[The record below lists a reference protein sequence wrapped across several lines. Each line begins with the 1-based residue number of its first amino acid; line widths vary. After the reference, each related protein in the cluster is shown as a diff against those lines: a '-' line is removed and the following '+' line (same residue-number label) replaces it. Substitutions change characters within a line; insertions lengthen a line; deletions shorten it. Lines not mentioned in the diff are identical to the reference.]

1 MIESAASLDAER
13 IEQLLDGGRGRH
25 RHTERTG
32 RLHDETEV
40 LEVEI
45 DLEPGLVR
53 VGDVVGR
60 LLIEALR
67 SRQPAGER
75 LQRQLAI
82 EPGLLGQREG
92 LSERGEIHGD
102 DDLVGEL
109 GEAAETERSEIRD
122 RLAHGLEDR
131 QHGVEH
137 RLFAG
142 GPAAVVDNQWV
153 TGLDQISCHGPS
165 HDPKANESNCLRHVS
180 PARAE
185 ILHTLGTTA
194 PTVDIMPFR
203 AGSRR
208 IAPSSFWRYF
218 TSELVTLTN

>member
-82 EPGLLGQREG
+82 EPGLL
-92 LSERGEIHGD
+92 
-102 DDLVGEL
+102 
-109 GEAAETERSEIRD
+109 RSEER
-122 RLAHGLEDR
+122 RVGKER
-131 QHGVEH
+131 
-137 RLFAG
+137 R
-142 GPAAVVDNQWV
+142 
-153 TGLDQISCHGPS
+153 
-165 HDPKANESNCLRHVS
+165 
-180 PARAE
+180 
-185 ILHTLGTTA
+185 
-194 PTVDIMPFR
+194 
-203 AGSRR
+203 SRR
-208 IAPSSFWRYF
+208 AR
-218 TSELVTLTN
+218 SE

>member
-13 IEQLLDGGRGRH
+13 IEQLLDGGRSRH
-25 RHTERTG
+25 RHTERVG
-32 RLHDETEV
+32 GLHDETEV
-40 LEVEI
+40 LEVQI

-67 SRQPAGER
+67 SRQPPGER

-102 DDLVGEL
+102 DDLVGDLAGRGRAL
-109 GEAAETERSEIRD
+109 GAGTD
-122 RLAHGLEDR
+122 QLVHG
-131 QHGVEH
+131 GS
-137 RLFAG
+137 
-142 GPAAVVDNQWV
+142 AAVVDNQWV
-153 TGLDQISCHGPS
+153 TGLDEISGHGPS

-208 IAPSSFWRYF
+208 IAPSSLWRYF

>member
-25 RHTERTG
+25 RHTERAG
-32 RLHDETEV
+32 GLHDETEV

-67 SRQPAGER
+67 SRQPPGER

-109 GEAAETERSEIRD
+109 GEAYA
-122 RLAHGLEDR
+122 
-131 QHGVEH
+131 
-137 RLFAG
+137 
-142 GPAAVVDNQWV
+142 
-153 TGLDQISCHGPS
+153 
-165 HDPKANESNCLRHVS
+165 
-180 PARAE
+180 PARPE
-185 ILHTLGTTA
+185 
-194 PTVDIMPFR
+194 V
-203 AGSRR
+203 RR
-208 IAPSSFWRYF
+208 RPATW
-218 TSELVTLTN
+218 TM